1 MLSFNTGTLNPVWK
15 SFFFSWPMLL
25 FVIGAVN
32 VCKFHFI
39 PGIICAAAGK
49 FFLIEKAADIFPGDF
64 AYEQFASTYWPA
76 LIIIFGV
83 IILLGTLIRPGR
95 FNRNRHKGNWKKD
108 YAPDEN
114 ENNDG
119 KINYQFVFSGTEQ
132 VILDPVF
139 RGGTI
144 DVTFGGMEL
153 DLRRTSLAE
162 GDTFLYVKAVFGGVE
177 ITAPDNWDIEIHSKG
192 FVGGVSD
199 SRVKNIEKDH
209 TKKLIIIAQS
219 TFGGIEI
226 K

>member
-1 MLSFNTGTLNPVWK
+1 
-15 SFFFSWPMLL
+15 
-25 FVIGAVN
+25 
-32 VCKFHFI
+32 
-39 PGIICAAAGK
+39 
-49 FFLIEKAADIFPGDF
+49 
-64 AYEQFASTYWPA
+64 
-76 LIIIFGV
+76 
-83 IILLGTLIRPGR
+83 
-95 FNRNRHKGNWKKD
+95 
-108 YAPDEN
+108 
-114 ENNDG
+114 
-119 KINYQFVFSGTEQ
+119 
-132 VILDPVF
+132 
-139 RGGTI
+139 
-144 DVTFGGMEL
+144 MEL